1 MKVKFRHIM
10 VLAFYLCVVGCGQ
23 GPTIVTKRDA
33 NSSGTV
39 TQAMAKKHNEEE
51 ESLSVKFEATKQK
64 AEQGDEVSQFNLGKL
79 YYLGEG
85 VEKDLKEAMKWFRK
99 AAEQGYGLA
108 QNNLGSM
115 YLKGIGVEEKDDKEA
130 MKWFRKAADQ
140 GIALAQ
146 YNLGL
151 MYGQR
156 RIKKEQ
162 DYWTAY
168 AWLSIAAT
176 NGSIEA
182 KGVSNRLTLVLTPVQ
197 ISHAEELVKEM
208 IKKTQS

>member
-51 ESLSVKFEATKQK
+51 ESLSAKFEATKQK

-85 VEKDLKEAMKWFRK
+85 VEKDL
-99 AAEQGYGLA
+99 
-108 QNNLGSM
+108 
-115 YLKGIGVEEKDDKEA
+115 KEA